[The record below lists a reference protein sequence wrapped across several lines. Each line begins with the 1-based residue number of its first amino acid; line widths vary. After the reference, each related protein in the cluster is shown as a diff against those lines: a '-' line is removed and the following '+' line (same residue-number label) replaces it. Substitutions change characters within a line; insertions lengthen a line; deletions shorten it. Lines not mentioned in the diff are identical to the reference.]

1 MTHSPHFLGRLA
13 AVMNSAAQ
21 SAVTRLP
28 HRDVG
33 SSTPDPARAGQ
44 ATLVLT
50 DRGVSHE
57 Q

>member
-13 AVMNSAAQ
+13 DIMNSAAQ
-21 SAVTRLP
+21 PAVTRLP

-33 SSTPDPARAGQ
+33 RSTPAAAWDGQ

>member
-13 AVMNSAAQ
+13 DIMNSAAQ

-33 SSTPDPARAGQ
+33 SSTPPAAWDGQ